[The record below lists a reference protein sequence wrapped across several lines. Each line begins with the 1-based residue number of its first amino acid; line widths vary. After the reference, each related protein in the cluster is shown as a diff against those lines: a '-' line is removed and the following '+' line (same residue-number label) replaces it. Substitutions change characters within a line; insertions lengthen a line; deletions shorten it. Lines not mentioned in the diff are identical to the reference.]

1 MLGTSV
7 PSQDGSRRLNCLIE
21 GESIVFPVTLGR
33 DRVVANLKKEIK
45 MERALDTLKDVHLLE
60 LWKVDIDLETHDKH
74 SRSNIRLGDVEE
86 LESWKTILHYWP
98 DQPPKDHL
106 HIIVKVPVGKRKNE
120 VERWR
125 SKRIKSE
132 LPTIVEL
139 ARIVDLPLSDD
150 EKIPI
155 PLETMKAL
163 VSSSIEMQ
171 DVCTMSDVELLFRPG
186 SSNPAFYKIFSA
198 VADAPPTT
206 GTETSFIQFWDNNVR
221 FLLELLVP
229 GGRSIRNSNQHTAT
243 GSLRPD
249 YAFIVSKLCTFR
261 GEEKAPDNNDDPR
274 KGLSDKIVWAYTP
287 APYVLESITVITV
300 AGSSVIK
307 AYNSLDKVERVN
319 HLRKVYY
326 LLQDKRVPH
335 VDRLVRH
342 FDTTV
347 ILFPRGIS
355 APPTNE
361 QELLAALICIL
372 EALEVNDPQRW
383 IIIDWEDAAV
393 PPTKAASHFNRS
405 THSPR
410 VFEDGHGA
418 EVDMWSVGEL
428 IVKCGALDVSSE
440 LVELGRWMQ
449 DAGPSASEALGEIK
463 KYKLCR
469 ASVRG
474 AASKGLLR
482 NT

>member
-1 MLGTSV
+1 
-7 PSQDGSRRLNCLIE
+7 
-21 GESIVFPVTLGR
+21 
-33 DRVVANLKKEIK
+33 
-45 MERALDTLKDVHLLE
+45 
-60 LWKVDIDLETHDKH
+60 
-74 SRSNIRLGDVEE
+74 
-86 LESWKTILHYWP
+86 
-98 DQPPKDHL
+98 
-106 HIIVKVPVGKRKNE
+106 
-120 VERWR
+120 
-125 SKRIKSE
+125 
-132 LPTIVEL
+132 
-139 ARIVDLPLSDD
+139 
-150 EKIPI
+150 
-155 PLETMKAL
+155 MKAL

-186 SSNPAFYKIFSA
+186 SLNPPFFKNFSA
-198 VADAPPTT
+198 VADAPPIM
-206 GTETSFIQFWDNNVR
+206 GTDKSFIQFWDNNVR
-221 FLLELLVP
+221 CLLELLVP
-229 GGRSIRNSNQHTAT
+229 GGRSIRNSYQHTAT
-243 GSLRPD
+243 SSLRPD
-249 YAFIVSKLCTFR
+249 YAFLVSKFCAFR

-274 KGLSDKIVWAYTP
+274 KGLSDKIVWAYAP
-287 APYVLESITVITV
+287 APYVLGYYATGPAFTLVAISPPSHEQNHPVVWDIAHANLRLRAHRIKNICRLINLAGLFQQLADIVRPRDAEFTVLERFYLIYFTV
-300 AGSSVIK
+300 PTSHFRIYYSDNGTVEIAGSSVIK
-307 AYNSLDKVERVN
+307 AYNGPDRVERIN

-326 LLQDKRVPH
+326 LLQDKRVPN

-347 ILFPRGIS
+347 ILSPRGIS

-372 EALEVNDPQRW
+372 EALEILHSEPQIFHRDIRWPNVIRQVDDPQRW

-393 PPTKAASHFNRS
+393 PPTKAVSRLHFKRS

-410 VFEDGHGA
+410 VFEDGDGA

-482 NT
+482 KNE